1 MGSRRWLHD
10 DWPVRAGKWGDL
22 LDALADAVC
31 SLERVEAQAK
41 DAGASDQ
48 GRAELRAMRERLDTS
63 SCSARQPDRQVIGK
77 QIQNYR
83 RR

>member
-1 MGSRRWLHD
+1 MTTGRFEPES
-10 DWPVRAGKWGDL
+10 GGDL
-22 LDALADAVC
+22 LDALAGAVR

-48 GRAELRAMRERLDTS
+48 GRAELRAMRERLE
-63 SCSARQPDRQVIGK
+63 VIGE

-83 RR
+83 RRQPEQ